1 VKIIYTKHSLN
12 KFLLFKS
19 RGFAISKTFVDRT
32 VRQPE
37 NIDIETDKPK
47 FIVSGKLDR
56 KHVLRVVYVR
66 EDDIIRIITFYP
78 AEKGRYY

>member
-1 VKIIYTKHSLN
+1 
-12 KFLLFKS
+12 
-19 RGFAISKTFVDRT
+19 VDRT